1 MTAVHREQG
10 PRSSAST
17 GESAAL
23 QHVGGGSPWLSCI
36 HWTGI
41 RGAEAGQPGLRAGV
55 GVGGTTQSQRAQPV
69 GTRTLTKSRDDEVS
83 GAGSSPVLGG
93 VNLLSSNFSFPELF
107 TRKVEEQ
114 WQRPEGP
121 PRPTAATRTAYHHQ
135 QAWGSEKEVRP
146 GPHTQLRGNKL
157 ALKTGRADKTKD
169 EVLTR
174 SGEAWAKCTAEAI
187 KCEVHRCTSVATR
200 NPPAIQE
207 T

>member
-1 MTAVHREQG
+1 PSTRGRRKPLAFMHPLDRD
-10 PRSSAST
+10 PWSRSW
-17 GESAAL
+17 AAWA
-23 QHVGGGSPWLSCI
+23 QGGG
-36 HWTGI
+36 
-41 RGAEAGQPGLRAGV
+41 
-55 GVGGTTQSQRAQPV
+55 GGGGHYPV
-69 GTRTLTKSRDDEVS
+69 TESTAWPPSRDDEVS

>member
-1 MTAVHREQG
+1 M
-10 PRSSAST
+10 
-17 GESAAL
+17 
-23 QHVGGGSPWLSCI
+23 
-36 HWTGI
+36 
-41 RGAEAGQPGLRAGV
+41 
-55 GVGGTTQSQRAQPV
+55 
-69 GTRTLTKSRDDEVS
+69 S

-157 ALKTGRADKTKD
+157 ALKTGRADVPGGAVD
-169 EVLTR
+169 E
-174 SGEAWAKCTAEAI
+174 S
-187 KCEVHRCTSVATR
+187 
-200 NPPAIQE
+200 PPANAGGRGSIPGPGRSHRPRSSYGHMPQPLGP
-207 T
+207 